1 MKAKEK
7 TGLRIKKQNQENLM
21 ITIQVTRM
29 KRLWIIPKFMTWETR
44 CIAELLSRIKNT
56 R

>member
-21 ITIQVTRM
+21 TIIQVTRM
-29 KRLWIIPKFMTWETR
+29 KGLWIILKFLTWRTR
-44 CIAELLSRIKNT
+44 CIAELLSRNKNT

>member
-21 ITIQVTRM
+21 TIIQVTRM
-29 KRLWIIPKFMTWETR
+29 KEVWIIPKLLTWGTR
-44 CIAELLSRIKNT
+44 WIVGLLSRIKNT